1 MRFTRLSVAP
11 ALLALL
17 LCGAAVSTTRAAPV
31 DQFAGW
37 TVVEQPQWGTA
48 GPWFSRTVVVQP
60 TTAVVQ
66 NVPVTVPST
75 VPVTVLAPSGVV
87 QTFAEPTFTT
97 TFQQRIVPA
106 LASVVPVDTLQNGIE
121 VVQVQPN
128 VDVLVGSQFYCP
140 PNNAASCQALAAQLA
155 ATTPGFTT
163 VSLNGP
169 LGPGVYV
176 AYAV

>member
-1 MRFTRLSVAP
+1 MRFIRLSLTAG
-11 ALLALL
+11 LLSLL
-17 LCGAAVSTTRAAPV
+17 LGSAAVSTTVAAPTA
-31 DQFAGW
+31 QWPGW
-37 TVVEQPQWGTA
+37 TFIDQPHWGPGGA
-48 GPWFSRTVVVQP
+48 WFSRTVVVQP

-66 NVPVTVPST
+66 NVPVTVPAT
-75 VPVTVLAPSGVV
+75 VPVTVLAPSGMVE
-87 QTFAEPTFTT
+87 TFAEPTFVT
-97 TFQQRIVPA
+97 TFQQRVVPA
-106 LASVVPVDTLQNGIE
+106 LATVLPASTLQSGIE

-140 PNNAASCQALAAQLA
+140 PNNAGSCQALAAQLA

>member
-1 MRFTRLSVAP
+1 MRFTRSAVVP

-17 LCGAAVSTTRAAPV
+17 LGSVAMSVALAAPA
-31 DQFAGW
+31 DQYPGW
-37 TVVEQPQWGTA
+37 TVVEQPAWGA
-48 GPWFSRTVVVQP
+48 GGPWFSRTVVVQP

-66 NVPVTVPST
+66 DVPVTTPIT
-75 VPVTVLAPSGVV
+75 VPVTVIAPSGVV
-87 QTFAEPTFTT
+87 QTFPEPAFTT
-97 TFQQRIVPA
+97 TFQQRVVPA

-176 AYAV
+176 AYTA